1 MEKSY
6 QTQPLFL
13 NWNITVLNSKSNI
26 HRSEWRSMSFERVH
40 QISAQSNHWLTLIEA
55 HDQNCPDRKLT
66 KIEALFSDWKTTVRN
81 SKSDLP
87 YSHWGL
93 MSDELFLQIL
103 GWSAHIRSEI
113 RLLIKYGQWRKTKF
127 FSLTS
132 KMVVLPLSLF
142 YHSTIFFSYL
152 RWLQKK

>member
-66 KIEALFSDWKTTVRN
+66 KTEALFLDWKKIVRN
-81 SKSDLP
+81 SKSDLHHSDWRSM
-87 YSHWGL
+87 SHEPL
-93 MSDELFLQIL
+93 LQISGQSVHNEIGL
-103 GWSAHIRSEI
+103 DLWWNLDSEEK
-113 RLLIKYGQWRKTKF
+113 LSF
-127 FSLTS
+127 FL
-132 KMVVLPLSLF
+132 
-142 YHSTIFFSYL
+142 
-152 RWLQKK
+152 